1 MTKPHKHCP
10 VCGTSIP
17 IEENFCSPKCK
28 TAYTERAM
36 KALKTKRIF
45 YIGFV
50 LIIIVYLL
58 YVLRGKIF

>member
-17 IEENFCSPKCK
+17 MEEKFCSPKCE
-28 TAYTERAM
+28 TAYTERAR
-36 KALKTKRIF
+36 KVLKTRRIF
-45 YIGFV
+45 YIGFAV
-50 LIIIVYLL
+50 IIIIYLL